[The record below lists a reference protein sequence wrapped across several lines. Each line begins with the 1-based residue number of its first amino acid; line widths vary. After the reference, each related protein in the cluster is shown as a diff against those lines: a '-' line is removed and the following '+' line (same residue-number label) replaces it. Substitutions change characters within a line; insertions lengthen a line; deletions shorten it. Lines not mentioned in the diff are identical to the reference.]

1 MVVDGCRLVRGTVL
15 VKRNCK
21 RHRYKYNFEIEV
33 DSMKYTTFKLGEIF
47 IKSGAMTEEALDRA
61 LKEQKGSGKRIGE
74 ILIAEDTLPK
84 KIL

>member
-1 MVVDGCRLVRGTVL
+1 
-15 VKRNCK
+15 
-21 RHRYKYNFEIEV
+21 
-33 DSMKYTTFKLGEIF
+33 MKYTTFKLGEIF